1 MIDRPVFIVGSGRS
15 GTTVLYNLLAGH
27 PQLCWF
33 SNLTDRYPRMPLLPL
48 AHRLLDVPLF
58 GDRMRRN
65 IVQSNRGFPNIRP
78 VEAERIYHR
87 YCGFI
92 EDRESTLADR
102 DPAVEARFRA
112 QVEKHVRLTGRPR
125 FVTKQT
131 ANNQRLDL
139 MMAMF
144 PDARVVH
151 IIRDGRAV
159 ASSLHHVRWWR
170 DIAIWWYGG
179 KTAADWETE
188 GHEPIALCAR
198 QWLRDTQACRER
210 AGALGE
216 RYLEVRYEDLVQ
228 SVPEVMG
235 RMLEHCQL
243 NADARYLQSLPV
255 RLDERNDAWKTRLDA
270 HQQSV
275 LADEL
280 EPVLTEL
287 GYR

>member
-1 MIDRPVFIVGSGRS
+1 MIDRPVFIIGSGRS
-15 GTTVLYNLLAGH
+15 GTTVLYNLLSGH

-48 AHRLLDVPLF
+48 THRLLDVPLL

-78 VEAERIYHR
+78 VEAEHLYHQ

-92 EDRESTLADR
+92 DDRESTLADR
-102 DPAVEARFRA
+102 DAAVEARFRA
-112 QVEKHVRLTGRPR
+112 QIEKHLCATGRTR

-131 ANNQRLDL
+131 ANNQRLGL

-179 KTAADWETE
+179 KKAADWEAE
-188 GHEPIALCAR
+188 GHEPIELCAR
-198 QWLRDTQACRER
+198 QWLRDTQICREQ
-210 AGALGE
+210 GSALGE

-228 SVPEVMG
+228 SVPEVIS
-235 RMLEHCQL
+235 RMLGHCQL
-243 NADARYLQSLPV
+243 RADTRYLTSLPTQ
-255 RLDERNDAWKTRLDA
+255 LDDRNDAWKTRLSVE
-270 HQQSV
+270 QQTV
-275 LADEL
+275 LANTL
-280 EPVLTEL
+280 SPMLVEL
-287 GYR
+287 GYQ